1 MPVDKLYVP
10 IAGKPWNEDN
20 CLNYMNK
27 TKVAL
32 ILLY

>member
-10 IAGKPWNEDN
+10 IAGKHSDSHNP
-20 CLNYMNK
+20 LNYIGK
-27 TKVAL
+27 FWVAL